1 MVIKKNLTANDDVWF
16 KRLQQ
21 RSKPLI
27 PTFDC
32 SHERVQVVFWQILF
46 PAPQL
51 PLRRLTV
58 VVIGHVIGRKIQF
71 SLLVFISNF
80 TDFVEEAFSFSAGS
94 LRASNRA
101 SRLLIL
107 LSSPPCFPSN

>member
-32 SHERVQVVFWQILF
+32 RHERVQVVFWQILF

-58 VVIGHVIGRKIQF
+58 VVIGHVVGAMIK
-71 SLLVFISNF
+71 
-80 TDFVEEAFSFSAGS
+80 FSFHFFCSFQT
-94 LRASNRA
+94 
-101 SRLLIL
+101 SRI
-107 LSSPPCFPSN
+107 S